1 MPHPG
6 LEPGGIWMRQK
17 RLSTAQKQKRNLWV
31 TLEENAAFNNSE
43 IRFTRKKKFH
53 RFIYNY
59 SFVIARRIKG

>member
-1 MPHPG
+1 
-6 LEPGGIWMRQK
+6 MRQK

-31 TLEENAAFNNSE
+31 TLEENAAFNDSE

-59 SFVIARRIKG
+59 SFVIARRING